1 MGLFS
6 RKPQFDVFISYRRD
20 GSAELARLLKA
31 ELEKHKINAF
41 IDVDNLNQ
49 SYFDEQLLVRIANT
63 SNFILV
69 LNDNSFDRC
78 NDPNDWLR
86 REIEQAIKTN
96 RRIIPVFRQGFRF
109 PNETSLPGVLKDLPR
124 YQSVG
129 YSHEY
134 HDASIQRLVH
144 YLTEKPLLLVKSEF
158 SNIESNPEFNTVPV
172 QEPAVAE
179 QTSVSHIQVS
189 EIRTPTAA
197 NPVQVNEDKVS
208 GSTGAEK
215 IGDIRVELQAP
226 ENTKKIGKIT
236 IIKI

>member
-6 RKPQFDVFISYRRD
+6 RKPHFDAFISYRRD

-96 RRIIPVFRQGFRF
+96 RKIIPVFRQGFRF
-109 PNETSLPGVLKDLPR
+109 PNQTLLPGVLKDLPR

-129 YSHEY
+129 YIHEY
-134 HDASIQRLVH
+134 HEASIQKLVN
-144 YLTEKPLLLVKSEF
+144 YLNEKQLPLKAPEIQNVINSPNTINHSSQSNKSP
-158 SNIESNPEFNTVPV
+158 I
-172 QEPAVAE
+172 QE
-179 QTSVSHIQVS
+179 QTIIEHSVPSNNIQIKVEPINNSTNPQKMGTVS
-189 EIRTPTAA
+189 IERQS
-197 NPVQVNEDKVS
+197 V
-208 GSTGAEK
+208 GS
-215 IGDIRVELQAP
+215 QS
-226 ENTKKIGKIT
+226 KIGKIT
-236 IIKI
+236 IEKL